1 MEDISE
7 QYAVKVSWD
16 KISSIVS
23 DEIEKILG
31 FHIKCKI
38 NRVEDSFWSVTFI
51 NYRLPLPKLC
61 QIVQT
66 THPTLEDWED
76 VLPDDGG
83 VDVNGLGM
91 MLTEKL
97 VARHLKRTWEHHL
110 ITEDSLWVV
119 GIAKDT
125 RSGDPADP
133 FPPISGA
140 AH

>member
-31 FHIKCKI
+31 FHIQCKI

-66 THPTLEDWED
+66 TQPTLEDWED

-83 VDVNGLGM
+83 VDVNGIGM

-110 ITEDSLWVV
+110 ITEDSLWLV
-119 GIAKDT
+119 GISKDT
-125 RSGDPADP
+125 KSGYPADP
-133 FPPISGA
+133 FLPIPGTS
-140 AH
+140 